1 MVNFLSGKTGLS
13 LTAIG
18 CMDSHRSTS
27 SSKRSRNQSELLAGI
42 HITNLEPSLSKRSS
56 FSRAEEKLKEFKAP
70 SIRYSDNIRAMQLE
84 SYGLCS
90 SRRKLKRW
98 PR

>member
-1 MVNFLSGKTGLS
+1 MGLS

-18 CMDSHRSTS
+18 CIV
-27 SSKRSRNQSELLAGI
+27 LLAAVTKSKSVRIVGWY
-42 HITNLEPSLSKRSS
+42 ITNVEPSLSKWSS
-56 FSRAEEKLKEFKAP
+56 FSRAEEKLKEFNTPKAP

-98 PR
+98 P

>member
-1 MVNFLSGKTGLS
+1 MGLS

-27 SSKRSRNQSELLAGI
+27 SSKRSRNQSQNCWLV
-42 HITNLEPSLSKRSS
+42 
-56 FSRAEEKLKEFKAP
+56 FSRAEEKLKEFNTPKAP

>member
-1 MVNFLSGKTGLS
+1 MGLS
-13 LTAIG
+13 LTASG

-42 HITNLEPSLSKRSS
+42 TNLEPSLSKWSS
-56 FSRAEEKLKEFKAP
+56 FSRAEEKLKEFNTP
-70 SIRYSDNIRAMQLE
+70 QGSQHSVFIRAMQLE

-90 SRRKLKRW
+90 SRRQLKRW
-98 PR
+98 P